1 MATEN
6 LNVIVENVL
15 LHFEDSNLGSE
26 QARKTIAS
34 AIVDAIMI
42 QLEGETD
49 IEMCECVNHCID
61 FDSFYD
67 EVNPEQS
74 NEDFKN

>member
-1 MATEN
+1 MTTEN
-6 LNVIVENVL
+6 LNVIVENIL
-15 LHFEDSNLGSE
+15 LHFENSNLGSE

-49 IEMCECVNHCID
+49 IENHCID